1 MTDTP
6 STQDARWVLRARAL
20 LQQSAQDL
28 DAATL
33 SRLNRARQTA
43 LDRFDHVPRE
53 RSPLLRWAGV
63 AAISVGIGLI
73 AWQASTTTHAPPNV
87 AHVSESITPPALK
100 SEPAASAG
108 ETSLP
113 VSAPDFERLADADG
127 YVLLEDLEFYAWLE
141 AAGNS
146 GG

>member
-53 RSPLLRWAGV
+53 PAPLLRLAGV
-63 AAISVGIGLI
+63 AAICLGVGLI
-73 AWQASTTTHAPPNV
+73 AWQASTTTQAPSIV
-87 AHVSESITPPALK
+87 AHVPEPISLPA
-100 SEPAASAG
+100 PAPAPAPSAG
-108 ETSLP
+108 ETTLP
-113 VSAPDFERLADADG
+113 VSAPDFELLADADG